1 MLPNF
6 HAPKS
11 GACQNEVYPASELL
25 TAESTA
31 ELVHNAQAGY
41 GAVGSSARRG
51 LVVVSQASQRARGF
65 MTRHKLFK
73 AVMDASLGS
82 S

>member
-25 TAESTA
+25 TAESAA
-31 ELVHNAQAGY
+31 ELVHKPDTVLS
-41 GAVGSSARRG
+41 GAVRG
-51 LVVVSQASQRARGF
+51 VVSQASQRARGF

-73 AVMDASLGS
+73 SIMDASLGS

>member
-51 LVVVSQASQRARGF
+51 L
-65 MTRHKLFK
+65 
-73 AVMDASLGS
+73 ASLAACSRLHDAAQAVQGRHGREPG
-82 S
+82 

>member
-11 GACQNEVYPASELL
+11 GACQTEVYPASELTDNGVRSRTCPQPHKVL
-25 TAESTA
+25 S
-31 ELVHNAQAGY
+31 
-41 GAVGSSARRG
+41 GAVRG
-51 LVVVSQASQRARGF
+51 VVSQASQRARGF

-73 AVMDASLGS
+73 AIMDASLGS